1 MDPPNGGAVRIANY
15 VVSGMAET
23 RSTADGRTMTLGGE
37 IKLLDDVAASLRAM
51 ASNGVAYDDDVVRWL
66 ADQVE
71 QAADCAQEL
80 ADVQAAMALLER
92 KPQ

>member
-1 MDPPNGGAVRIANY
+1 
-15 VVSGMAET
+15 
-23 RSTADGRTMTLGGE
+23 MTLGGE

-71 QAADCAQEL
+71 RAADYAQEL
-80 ADVQAAMALLER
+80 ADVRAALALLDQ
-92 KPQ
+92 KPE